1 MSTNPNVPRS
11 DERPL
16 FTARHFTVIAA
27 TLREVACTHG
37 QSEPLSA
44 VARVFASHFN
54 LQPARVRLRE
64 GRSTETGGFNEA
76 LFYET
81 SAIDRDRAVMRLTAD
96 EQFFY
101 DHYTRWVV
109 RDGESVEH
117 AHCRWAVL
125 LAEAEH
131 DLHLPGPES
140 EVRWSL
146 YRGAWMAALW
156 SGGTVRGARHDIRLH
171 TAPGTEG
178 AGADPL
184 IRVTE
189 AELAMWWL

>member
-1 MSTNPNVPRS
+1 MNSNQPARS

-16 FTARHFTVIAA
+16 FTAKHFTVIAG
-27 TLREVACTHG
+27 TLREVAASYG
-37 QSEPLSA
+37 QSEVLSA
-44 VARVFASHFN
+44 VARVFASHFA
-54 LQPARVRLRE
+54 LQPARVRVRE

-81 SAIDRDRAVMRLTAD
+81 SAIDPRRAVMRLTAD

-101 DHYTRWVV
+101 DHYTKWVV

-131 DLHLPGPES
+131 DLHLRYAGTRVS
-140 EVRWSL
+140 WSVSH
-146 YRGAWMAALW
+146 GTWMAVLW
-156 SGGTVRGARHDIRLH
+156 NGDTVLGSKHDIVLR
-171 TAPGTEG
+171 TEPGTEG
-178 AGADPL
+178 ADADPL
-184 IRVTE
+184 VRVTE